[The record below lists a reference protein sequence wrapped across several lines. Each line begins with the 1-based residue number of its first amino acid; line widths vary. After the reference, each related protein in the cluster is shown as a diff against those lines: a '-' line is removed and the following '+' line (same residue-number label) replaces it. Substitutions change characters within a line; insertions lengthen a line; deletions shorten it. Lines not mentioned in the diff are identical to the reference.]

1 MIKLYH
7 ILPAS
12 DPMGGSR
19 NAAKVSIAL
28 RELGEEFEIVDLS
41 RERDLRPADAPYRK
55 INPNGVTPA
64 IEDGDLVLWESSAI
78 LRYLADTRD
87 SLLAEDLRGQAMAQQ
102 WLSWEAS
109 TFQPAFM
116 AVYAAVSGNS
126 GSKSKN
132 AALDQYL
139 GKLLILDEALDRG
152 RGFVADEYSIADI
165 ALGMIVPIGF
175 HLGIDL
181 KDYSNIIRWLETLA
195 ARPAWDKEPS
205 FNNDMGVGYEQGYLS
220 AHSIKEK
227 L

>member
-41 RERDLRPADAPYRK
+41 RERDLRPTDVPYRK

-78 LRYLADTRD
+78 LRYLADTRG
-87 SLLAEDLRGQAMAQQ
+87 SLLAKDLRGQAMAQQ

-132 AALDQYL
+132 AALDHYL

-195 ARPAWDKEPS
+195 ARPAWGKELS
-205 FNNDMGVGYEQGYLS
+205 FNNDMGVGHEQGYLS
-220 AHSIKEK
+220 VHSIKEK